1 MAISLQ
7 DLQYLLNKQAAQAQP
22 DAGSQAMMMAA
33 QAARPAGAPPLPKPI
48 DVEDGAGESPDLDKM
63 LKEKDSELE
72 KAKKENEK
80 LRHDLNKSDLAHQQ
94 EMMMRDIE
102 KKEKE
107 SLDKIKSEMEALKNE
122 KTMHQAESVQHKA
135 QLDKDTAMAQV
146 KLEQQ
151 KSKALIDYNKQQVQ
165 EQIKRTDEARKEADR
180 YKDEARKESDRMKD
194 EARSYIDNYRSEVQ
208 KNLDAE
214 RSDMRKNLDVERAT
228 MQKSLDSERT
238 SFEKSK
244 AAISPAL
251 DQLMDSTLKT
261 IHSLPV
267 PEGQP
272 LQLKQAYVIQDAPKF
287 NIFNIYEEEQ
297 IIEKQANSFFDDI
310 IEGAVI
316 SVPTTSQPVFIKCAG
331 WWDNTWNAVAD
342 GASAASNWVV
352 DKVQGAADYA
362 EGKINDVRV
371 LNYLREGSNGGLDS
385 TGDETLDAQI
395 QAECSKLLDIITKD
409 ITADDLEDK
418 VKEHIMGSMFSGQG
432 QAYTRILPSIDKIKG
447 TNYNSYINQAR
458 QNGINLNVN
467 SEQTDNRLDDAST
480 TGYWLGSN
488 VLPHLT
494 GEKVNEQFEQAI
506 LPMRE
511 SSGVDL
517 YDETSDIVRAAG
529 QASPVLITNEGVP
542 VYNRQSAFLSQED
555 NDKISEV
562 WDALSLENRQAVG
575 NVMSPY
581 HRALVGW
588 NAYDSEGMKSSYTS
602 GLTNT
607 VNNRSTQQFPTR
619 SLNVPHT
626 LAQYQ
631 GGFKPAPGNKY
642 VSYQNE
648 ATNGWYDT
656 VGGFYPMI
664 QAGAGMFG
672 FQLPQYPGYQALA
685 KRTYA
690 PINKMDIARESGELF
705 KDVRLG
711 RKIHSSYTP
720 GAKALQNQ
728 QKAFN

>member
-48 DVEDGAGESPDLDKM
+48 DVEDGAVDSPDLDKM

-80 LRHDLNKSDLAHQQ
+80 LRHDLNESDLAHQQ

-107 SLDKIKSEMEALKNE
+107 SLDKIRSEMEALKNE

-165 EQIKRTDEARKEADR
+165 EQIKRTDEARKESDR
-180 YKDEARKESDRMKD
+180 YKDEARKEADRMKD

-208 KNLDAE
+208 KNIDAE
-214 RSDMRKNLDVERAT
+214 RSDMRKNLDTERAT
-228 MQKSLDSERT
+228 MQKNLDSERT

-272 LQLKQAYVIQDAPKF
+272 LQLKKAYVIQDTSKF
-287 NIFNIYEEEQ
+287 NIFSLYQEDQ
-297 IIEKQANSFFDDI
+297 VIEKQANSFFDEI
-310 IEGAVI
+310 IEGAII
-316 SVPTTSQPVFIKCAG
+316 SVPTPSQPVFIKCAG
-331 WWDNTWNAVAD
+331 WLEDGWNAVA
-342 GASAASNWVV
+342 GGVSQAGNWVSDQV
-352 DKVQGAADYA
+352 GGAAEYA
-362 EGKINDVRV
+362 QGKINDVRV
-371 LNYLREGSNGGLDS
+371 LNYLRQGAQGKLDS
-385 TGDETLDAQI
+385 TGDKALDAQI
-395 QAECSKLLDIITKD
+395 QAECAKLYDIVMKD
-409 ITADDLEDK
+409 PMAEDLESK
-418 VKEHIMGSMFSGQG
+418 IKEHVMNSMFTGTG
-432 QAYTRILPSIDKIKG
+432 QAYTRILPSIDHLKG
-447 TNYNSYINQAR
+447 TDYNSYINQAR
-458 QNGINLNVN
+458 QSGINLNVN
-467 SEQTDNRLDDAST
+467 SEQTQNRLDDAST
-480 TGYWLGSN
+480 TGYWVGSTF
-488 VLPHLT
+488 LPHLT
-494 GEKVNEQFEQAI
+494 GEKANDQFEQAI
-506 LPMRE
+506 FPMRE

-529 QASPVLITNEGVP
+529 QASPVLVTKEGIP
-542 VYNRQSAFLSQED
+542 VLNRQSAFLSQED

-562 WDALSLENRQAVG
+562 WDSLSLKNRQAVG

-588 NAYDSEGMKSSYTS
+588 NAYDSEGMKSGYTS
-602 GLTNT
+602 GLANT
-607 VNNRSTQQFPTR
+607 VNNRANQQFPTR
-619 SLNVPHT
+619 SLNVPYT

-648 ATNGWYDT
+648 ATNGWYDM

-690 PINKMDIARESGELF
+690 PLNKVDIAREGGELF
-705 KDVRLG
+705 KDTRLG
-711 RKIHSSYTP
+711 RKIHSQYTP

-728 QKAFN
+728 QKAYS